1 MNRPDAARNFVVSK
15 QLCFSLYSASR
26 AITSRYR
33 RGLDELGITY
43 SQYVVLLVL
52 WEEGATPMATL
63 CAQLH
68 LDSGTLSPLLK
79 RLEHQGLVVRR
90 RRAED
95 ERSVEITTTEA
106 GEALYA
112 RAAAVQ
118 ADVERATGLSAP
130 ELAAMRDDLTAL
142 AERLRADETREEEAG

>member
-63 CAQLH
+63 CEQLH

-79 RLEHQGLVVRR
+79 RLERQGLVIRR
-90 RRAED
+90 RRVED
-95 ERSVEITTTEA
+95 ERAVVVSTTAA
-106 GEALYA
+106 GEALYG

-118 ADVERATGLSAP
+118 ADVERATGLSGP

-142 AERLRADETREEEAG
+142 AERLRADEARGEEAG

>member
-43 SQYVVLLVL
+43 SQYVVMLVL
-52 WEEGATPMATL
+52 WEEGPTAMGTL
-63 CAQLH
+63 CARLH

-79 RLEHQGLVVRR
+79 RLERQGLIVRR
-90 RRAED
+90 RRVED
-95 ERSVEITTTEA
+95 ERAVIVTTLPA

-118 ADVERATGLSAP
+118 ADVERATGLSGA
-130 ELAAMRDDLTAL
+130 ELAVMRDDLSAL
-142 AERLRADETREEEAG
+142 ADRLRADEARGEEAG